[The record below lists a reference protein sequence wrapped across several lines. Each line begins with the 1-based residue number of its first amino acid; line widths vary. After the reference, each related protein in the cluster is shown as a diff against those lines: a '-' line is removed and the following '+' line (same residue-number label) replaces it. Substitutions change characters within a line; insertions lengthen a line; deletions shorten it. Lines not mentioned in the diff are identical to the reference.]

1 MLLAMCFSVAS
12 MKSGEGAAAAAATD
26 SLIGAAALEGDA
38 PPAPEDAA
46 TAARRG
52 EAFFADT
59 SFLCRFCFGFR
70 GKATWKFSSS
80 SACKHSS
87 MCSQLPAQQKTEQKK
102 QTPRVCL
109 AAASWDHAQ
118 LDILLASRYCQEVCT
133 CSGYI
138 DENNSKTSIWQS
150 RATSYDM
157 LKHLRK

>member
-70 GKATWKFSSS
+70 GESDLEVLEFKR
-80 SACKHSS
+80 
-87 MCSQLPAQQKTEQKK
+87 MQAQQHVLTASGTAEDGAEETDTTSVSCSSFLGTCTVGHSIGFKVL
-102 QTPRVCL
+102 PRGVHMFRL
-109 AAASWDHAQ
+109 H
-118 LDILLASRYCQEVCT
+118 
-133 CSGYI
+133 
-138 DENNSKTSIWQS
+138 
-150 RATSYDM
+150 
-157 LKHLRK
+157 